1 MSTVTRI
8 LEKRASRAIVV
19 TTFIIQVLV
28 CYIAFSIAHDEF
40 THSVANAHRE
50 ILPPLTGLLRVSYP
64 YFWVLPLSAIAAV
77 VCSMRRQPTSTF
89 RLTILIATFTL
100 ADLAI
105 AILLLGG
112 LYYGNQTFV
121 GGAR

>member
-1 MSTVTRI
+1 
-8 LEKRASRAIVV
+8 
-19 TTFIIQVLV
+19 
-28 CYIAFSIAHDEF
+28 
-40 THSVANAHRE
+40 
-50 ILPPLTGLLRVSYP
+50 
-64 YFWVLPLSAIAAV
+64 
-77 VCSMRRQPTSTF
+77 MRRQPTSTF